1 MTETL
6 PTAAT
11 GVSTAAPTRGRG
23 YLAVQLLLLS
33 AGALVATG
41 QMYLP
46 LPLLQLIADSTGGTV
61 QAASWTV
68 TAFAAGYAV
77 GFLVLG
83 PLGPRVGYRGMI
95 TLGLGVT
102 AALTLL
108 AGSMPTIQLVLVVR
122 VAQGFAASAFGPAAM
137 AYITRHFPA
146 HRRALAFA
154 VLTSSFLAS
163 AVLAQVGAQALGDTQ
178 GWRAPFL
185 TSALATAVV
194 TGLTGL
200 LLTRDV
206 PDRSTRP
213 SAAYRGMLAA
223 ATTPRLIPL
232 FLVALAVL
240 FGFVGLYAAIQLIN
254 PLDVA
259 ANPTELLTLR
269 ASALPAIV
277 LAPVLMQPFS
287 RVPPGY
293 RLALSVTAAALFLV
307 LAALSAPTVGSVAL
321 FTVLLGCFVLAIA
334 LAAPS
339 ALHVISANAA
349 HNVSGASA
357 MYSFWLFLGST
368 ASAPVVAGFAP
379 LGFTGVSVVFAV
391 VMLLGAGAA
400 LLSARRSPNAAAAT
414 A

>member
-11 GVSTAAPTRGRG
+11 GASTVAPARGRG

-46 LPLLQLIADSTGGTV
+46 LPLLQLISGSVGGTA

-83 PLGPRVGYRGMI
+83 PLGPRVGYRRMVA
-95 TLGLGVT
+95 LGLGTT

-108 AGSMPTIQLVLVVR
+108 VGSMPTIQLVLVVR

-137 AYITRHFPA
+137 AYITRNFPA

-163 AVLAQVGAQALGDTQ
+163 AVLAQVGAQVLGDVQ

-185 TSALATAVV
+185 ASGLVTAVV
-194 TGLTGL
+194 TGLTGF
-200 LLTRDV
+200 LLTRDA

-213 SAAYRGMLAA
+213 SAAYRAMLAA

-232 FLVALAVL
+232 FLVALTVL
-240 FGFVGLYAAIQLIN
+240 FSFVGLYAAIQLLN

-293 RLALSVTAAALFLV
+293 RLALSVITAALFLV
-307 LAALSAPTVGSVAL
+307 LAALSVPTTGSVAL

-339 ALHVISANAA
+339 ALHAISANAA

-379 LGFTGVSVVFAV
+379 LGFTGLSVVVAV
-391 VMLLGAGAA
+391 VMLAGAGAA
-400 LLSARRSPNAAAAT
+400 LLSVRRSRTAAAT
-414 A
+414 TV